1 MMPVGVF
8 GPEGRL
14 NAFVVA
20 LALLETLPLS
30 AAAQWTIAPT
40 IARTEAEHIAP
51 ALKVEW
57 QQGSSHQRA
66 PVCWGRSRTYDVN
79 VGGTVFGNA
88 RDNPGTIG
96 VAVQAGA
103 ALDVSCQGRL
113 EYPNPTP
120 IGGFDY
126 GTLGIGPS
134 VSLAGN
140 QAFDEILF
148 APGMTAFYL
157 APGNT
162 VVGALLPD
170 LHLSLAANR
179 PLRSARRDSIGLA
192 LGWERRWDAVGY
204 WNIPLRDAASAPA
217 FAPVRLA
224 ASVHAW
230 QLNTNARVYANETAS
245 ERIATDITL
254 MLRAPRTWSKIASI
268 DLSWREGRLPEQPER
283 RRAVGVGV
291 TLR

>member
-8 GPEGRL
+8 ESGRRNGAL
-14 NAFVVA
+14 VAA
-20 LALLETLPLS
+20 LALVGALPLS

-40 IARTEAEHIAP
+40 IAKTEAKHITP

-57 QQGSSHQRA
+57 KRGSSHQRA
-66 PVCWGRSRTYDVN
+66 PVCWGRSRSHDVKA
-79 VGGTVFGNA
+79 GGTVFANA

-96 VAVQAGA
+96 VTMRAGA

-113 EYPNPTP
+113 EYPKPTP

-126 GTLGIGPS
+126 GTIGIGPS

-140 QAFDEILF
+140 QAFDEILV

-162 VVGALLPD
+162 LVGALLPD
-170 LHLSLAANR
+170 LQLSLAANR
-179 PLRSARRDSIGLA
+179 PMRSARRDSINLA

-204 WNIPLRDAASAPA
+204 WNVPLRDAASAPA
-217 FAPVRLA
+217 FVPVRLA

-245 ERIATDITL
+245 ERVATDITL
-254 MLRAPRTWSKIASI
+254 MLRAPRGWSQIASI

-283 RRAVGVGV
+283 RRALGVGV